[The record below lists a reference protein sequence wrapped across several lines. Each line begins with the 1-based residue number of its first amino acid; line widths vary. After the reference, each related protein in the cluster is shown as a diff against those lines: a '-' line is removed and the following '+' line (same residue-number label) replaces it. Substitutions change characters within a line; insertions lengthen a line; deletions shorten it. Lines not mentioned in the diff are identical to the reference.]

1 MVPCQWNL
9 TTLNLILGTMCH
21 YHGVSLNFDD
31 CHFGWLRDA
40 LMAQVAHCLT
50 KMALTLHPGVGF
62 EQICSRAWLLGNGL
76 ELLISICHSF
86 AKAFILFPLVGYGS
100 SMASF
105 ACTLF
110 LLVSLVILVLFILES
125 MLASQGSRIVEK
137 ALCAKES
144 LQGKF
149 FNDPKLTIEYS
160 NCSPYVVHAPDIPTR
175 PLGSNVP
182 SGPVSVSQAD
192 DSIISV
198 EVRISP
204 RRKHRSGHDES
215 PRAIECKNGLLSYVD
230 RDIGLSHY
238 LQFVE
243 DEKGTVA
250 GVLSSDDWDHLISSD
265 DNGDD
270 LLGKIASNMKEKFD
284 KYWGNPKKMN
294 KMIFISCVLDPQHK
308 FVSNWLILAFLMID
322 VELRFFFFALES
334 RHLLL
339 VVCCSLIPARD
350 KQLGGKLGTRPGVIN
365 CAYRKRLHKLTD
377 HYPDAAVGF
386 NIFSFL
392 PDTENDYASYTE
404 SLRYLSSNDR
414 AWVAEFTEGTTLLL
428 VPTSNFLKKVLKVD
442 GQTRIYGVVLK
453 YVHHIPRWHIL
464 ATRV

>member
-1 MVPCQWNL
+1 M
-9 TTLNLILGTMCH
+9 
-21 YHGVSLNFDD
+21 
-31 CHFGWLRDA
+31 
-40 LMAQVAHCLT
+40 
-50 KMALTLHPGVGF
+50 
-62 EQICSRAWLLGNGL
+62 
-76 ELLISICHSF
+76 
-86 AKAFILFPLVGYGS
+86 
-100 SMASF
+100 
-105 ACTLF
+105 
-110 LLVSLVILVLFILES
+110 
-125 MLASQGSRIVEK
+125 EK
-137 ALCAKES
+137 ALCAKEN

-160 NCSPYVVHAPDIPTR
+160 NCSPYVMHAPDIPTR
-175 PLGSNVP
+175 PLGINVL
-182 SGPVSVSQAD
+182 SGPVTVSQAD

-198 EVRISP
+198 EARISP
-204 RRKHRSGHDES
+204 RRKHRFGHDES

-230 RDIGLSHY
+230 HDIGLSHY
-238 LQFVE
+238 LQFVK
-243 DEKGTVA
+243 DEKGTVTA
-250 GVLSSDDWDHLISSD
+250 VLSSDDWDHLISSD
-265 DNGDD
+265 DDGDD
-270 LLGKIASNMKEKFD
+270 LLGKIALNMKEKFD
-284 KYWGNPKKMN
+284 KYWDDVWERRRTNFRELGEILHEFDVGSSLTPKLVQTLVCLQDWIQSVSQPGSIEKD
-294 KMIFISCVLDPQHK
+294 IDVLEKLEQ
-308 FVSNWLILAFLMID
+308 AFLMID

-334 RHLLL
+334 SHLLL

-414 AWVAEFTEGTTLLL
+414 AWVAEFAEGTTLLL

-453 YVHHIPRWHIL
+453 YDDLPLRLGRHQDAGIAHGTDIL
-464 ATRV
+464 GHYGSSAPIYPATLPSQTHVSQSQVGLIYHFPLI